1 MNMYSSSASAA
12 LSKLDSLTPPPP
24 GGWFDL
30 GCYNDSSTSR
40 ALNVTQYI
48 QVPMTIEACT
58 SACVQDN
65 YTLAGLEYGGKF
77 KHQSTL
83 RLRLT
88 IG

>member
-1 MNMYSSSASAA
+1 MYTSAASAS
-12 LSKLDSLTPPPP
+12 LLKPDSLTPPPP
-24 GGWFDL
+24 GGWFDI
-30 GCYNDSSTSR
+30 GCYNDSSTNR

-65 YTLAGLEYGGKF
+65 YTLAGLEHGGKF
-77 KHQSTL
+77 THQPML
-83 RLRLT
+83 MPCLT